1 MPTRDHTFAGRLR
14 LALVLLFM
22 AVSACTNLEEND
34 PEGNL
39 FKGQPDQV
47 FLDGELEIYR
57 KEKTLGTL
65 QAQVIEQYDRESR
78 LRLYGKVKVVDKD
91 SLGNVS
97 TTLTCDTLHFY
108 RARQDFVALG
118 NVIVYSEPTSAR
130 MTAER
135 GPMRLATEQLEW
147 TNRLERIH
155 TLREVVFQTAKDTL
169 YGVGFSSNRDLTSWE
184 IMRPSGVTHRVIPV
198 PEKKK

>member
-1 MPTRDHTFAGRLR
+1 
-14 LALVLLFM
+14 M